1 MIKDLNFQALYQCAI
16 ILYDDLL
23 DFEVNSSSNIKWY
36 FFKTNHFSGAW

>member
-23 DFEVNSSSNIKWY
+23 DYEVISFSLFQEKKLS
-36 FFKTNHFSGAW
+36 FTN